1 MRTLLQRFSRNRCGS
16 TALEFAIVAGP
27 LLLLMFGVLEFGRA
41 EWARQTLQEVAM
53 HGARC
58 MGVRQTGCSDA
69 AAAYDAAKTK
79 SYLVSEGAGYGLALK
94 TTDITLD
101 ANATCDG
108 VAGFSRVS
116 VTYDFQS
123 SMPGAIEVLVQDLP
137 LVASACFPN
146 QPSS

>member
-1 MRTLLQRFSRNRCGS
+1 MRRFLPAFLSSRAGS

-41 EWARQTLQEVAM
+41 EWARQTLQDVAM

-58 MGVRQTGCSDA
+58 MGVKQTACATSA
-69 AAAYDAAKTK
+69 NYDAAKTK
-79 SYLVSEGAGYGLALK
+79 TYLIGEGLGYGLTLK

-101 ANATCDG
+101 SNTTCDG

-116 VTYDFQS
+116 LSYDFQS
-123 SMPGAIEVLVQDLP
+123 AMPGAIEVLVQKLP
-137 LVASACFPN
+137 LTASACFPN
-146 QPSS
+146 QPTS